1 MRNSRLIILT
11 LVFSA
16 ARLHA
21 QSATVLENAS
31 VRILDAVDHPHQK
44 TALHKH
50 DFNRVMIYLTAGDL
64 DVTTEDGHTDHQHWK
79 AGDVAWSP
87 AGPLHVSENVG
98 TADLRIIELEVK
110 KPAPSTP
117 LARKPGL
124 DPIVIDPAHNKLIY
138 ENPQVRVIRSTRESG
153 GREKWHEHA
162 GTGRAIVLLTP
173 LAARMEVA
181 KRQPSPM
188 NGGPGDVF
196 WSDGSFRHRGS
207 NIGHRPSEFVVVE
220 VK

>member
-1 MRNSRLIILT
+1 MLWYLATALLASPL
-11 LVFSA
+11 F
-16 ARLHA
+16 A
-21 QSATVLENAS
+21 QSTTTVENATVRVLN
-31 VRILDAVDHPHQK
+31 AVDHPRQK

-98 TADLRIIELEVK
+98 SADLRIIEIEIK
-110 KPAPSTP
+110 KPAPATAP
-117 LARKPGL
+117 KRNPNL
-124 DPIVIDPAHNKLIY
+124 DPVRIDPAHNKLIY
-138 ENPQVRVIRSTRESG
+138 ENPQVRVFRSTRESG
-153 GREKWHEHA
+153 GREKWHEHVGA
-162 GTGRAIVLLTP
+162 GRAVVLLTP
-173 LAARMEVA
+173 LAGRVEVPKGQA
-181 KRQPSPM
+181 SPM

-196 WSDGSFRHRGS
+196 WSDGPVKHRGS
-207 NIGHRPSEFVVVE
+207 NIGHQTSEIVIVE